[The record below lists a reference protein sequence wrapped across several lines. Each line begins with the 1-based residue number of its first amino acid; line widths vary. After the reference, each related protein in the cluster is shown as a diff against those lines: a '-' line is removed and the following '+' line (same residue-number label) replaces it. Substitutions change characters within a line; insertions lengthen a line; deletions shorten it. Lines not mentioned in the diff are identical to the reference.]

1 MSKEDKRLKSMP
13 SSTKSQ
19 SGIPLPSPR
28 YNAESEIPPS
38 LTLFI
43 AIRVRSPEFRTQQGA
58 VLSVWSSRVQ
68 LGRTSLRSIILLKR
82 REKICDRD
90 GHVKIRQRET
100 VGST

>member
-43 AIRVRSPEFRTQQGA
+43 AIRVQSPEPSKAQYCQFGPPELS
-58 VLSVWSSRVQ
+58 LSVHLFVV
-68 LGRTSLRSIILLKR
+68 LF
-82 REKICDRD
+82 C
-90 GHVKIRQRET
+90 
-100 VGST
+100 